1 MGNPIVRR
9 AWQATVHQF
18 AKSWTLLRL
27 NNDNNNKV
35 MFTLRLEVG
44 SCRNTITVTS
54 DLKDQAAFSFKFAKK
69 GPEKQS
75 NLLKVT
81 QHVRVRT

>member
-1 MGNPIVRR
+1 MAGYSPPVRKELDM
-9 AWQATVHQF
+9 TE
-18 AKSWTLLRL
+18 RL
-27 NNDNNNKV
+27 NNDNKNKV

-44 SCRNTITVTS
+44 SCRNIITVTS
-54 DLKDQAAFSFKFAKK
+54 DLKDQPSLLNLQRKK

-81 QHVRVRT
+81 QHVSGRT